1 MRMRSILLIVAAERR
16 FFIKAWIL
24 KGISVKMD
32 RKWYYDAFIS
42 YRHTETDSFVAKNL
56 HKQLESFRLPKNVVH
71 RLRENEQEAKT
82 RITRVFRDQEE
93 LPLVSNLADPI
104 MEALGKSEF
113 LIVICSPR
121 LKESMWCKKE
131 IETFISLRGRE
142 HVLLVLAE
150 GEPSDSFPEE
160 LLYREETITSDD
172 GSTIIKKVPAEP
184 LAADVRGLSKK
195 EILKKIKSEI
205 LRLAAPM
212 FGCGYDDLRQRHR
225 EQKMR
230 KVIAMSL
237 AGSAICLLFGLVSMT
252 MMLRIRRQNVQI
264 SEQLEEIEQQSE
276 EIALQAEEIEKQ
288 YAEAVRSNCISQARE
303 SANLLED
310 GDRIAAIKTALQAF
324 PGGGN
329 EDIPYTPQ
337 AAYALTESLNI
348 YENDTKIL
356 PDRILEAD
364 TTIDFMKIS
373 PEGSKIITVDDFK
386 MLCVWDSQDGS
397 RLTSFLL
404 NKTLYHDEAA
414 IAFINE
420 DMFLYLTENGVSCFD
435 INLGADI
442 YQMDCKNV
450 LEVCYSKDIDR
461 AVISTAH
468 GFLVISGQSGELTAS
483 GSWQERGNLM
493 ETEACAVMNADGT
506 LFAASAA
513 SADSEDE
520 QILFV
525 CETQTGAVYRRYSIA
540 NGIVKCMRFVDD
552 ILYVADNNRWESG
565 ASYMADLGGTVY
577 ACDLSQDN
585 TVLWTYRSD
594 KSWVHKI
601 TVSSKEGSS
610 YMICTS
616 YDNAVVLDK
625 RDGGYIENF
634 SFGSEIVEI
643 RNYIGQDAFVVF
655 TRDGTWNH
663 LNLDNMM
670 AVVGLTF
677 TDCNS
682 TNVKSFGI
690 GDDFYTTLP
699 YSCKSVTL
707 YRWAVGNDFETLCET
722 GNRYSSAEL
731 SKDGKYLAVH
741 SYSDEYNICVEVI
754 NTDTCEV
761 LWSYLGDEFFL
772 GMGFCQEME
781 ALTLVTYNGIF
792 LLDIDTGEQKAFYE
806 DGDISSRYNVIDT
819 TGRYV
824 VTSEYSGLNV
834 YDVADGFLSY
844 EIMDRETFSDSS
856 AVAVSPSMK
865 YLAAASKTKNS
876 LQLYA
881 VDALREGEAECL
893 CEVENI
899 NATYIEYLFFNDRE
913 EYETGLALYVV
924 YKNGDIKI
932 YGVDVQHQELFE
944 DGSLQDLEDYMMR
957 FIQPEGRNYS
967 IIEGSSDAYLIYNAW
982 YNPYAGSDQ
991 EEAGEADKSDF
1002 DNHGEITAHIEGF
1015 LAVDGNRNCIY
1026 LADKTHIYRVNIYD
1040 ETMLREEAERQL
1052 GIRK

>member
-1 MRMRSILLIVAAERR
+1 ME
-16 FFIKAWIL
+16 K
-24 KGISVKMD
+24 
-32 RKWYYDAFIS
+32 KWYYDAFIS

-56 HKQLESFRLPKNVVH
+56 HKQLESFKLPGNVARRLS
-71 RLRENEQEAKT
+71 ENDKEAKT

-142 HVLLVLAE
+142 HVLLVLTE

-160 LLYREETITSDD
+160 LLYREETVTADD
-172 GSTIIKKVPAEP
+172 GSTVIRKVPAEP
-184 LAADVRGLSKK
+184 LAADVRGRSKK

-230 KVIAMSL
+230 KVITLSL
-237 AGSAICLLFGLVSMT
+237 AGSAICLLFGLVSTT
-252 MMLRIRRQNVQI
+252 MALRIRRQNVQI
-264 SEQLEEIEQQSE
+264 SEQLNEIEQQSE
-276 EIALQAEEIEKQ
+276 EIAMQAEEIEKQ
-288 YAEAVRSNCISQARE
+288 YAEAVRSNCISLAKE
-303 SANLLED
+303 SANLLEK
-310 GDRIAAIKTALQAF
+310 GDRIAAIETALQAF
-324 PGGGN
+324 PGGSN

-348 YENDTKIL
+348 YENNTKIL

-364 TTIDFMKIS
+364 TNINFMKIS

-386 MLCVWDSQDGS
+386 MLCVWDSRDGS
-397 RLTSFLL
+397 KLTSFLL
-404 NKTLYHDEAA
+404 NMYLYHGEAA

-442 YQMDCKNV
+442 YQIDCEVV
-450 LEVCYSKDIDR
+450 LEICYSKDIDR
-461 AVISTAH
+461 AVISTAT
-468 GFLVISGQSGELTAS
+468 GFLVISGQSGEVTAS
-483 GSWQERGNLM
+483 GSWQENENLM

-513 SADSEDE
+513 SEEE
-520 QILFV
+520 QIIFV
-525 CETQTGAVYRRYSIA
+525 CETQTGAVYRRYNIA
-540 NGIVKCMRFVDD
+540 NGSVKCMRFVDD
-552 ILYVADNNRWESG
+552 ILYVADNNRWEPGTSFL
-565 ASYMADLGGTVY
+565 ADLGGTVY

-585 TVLWTYRSD
+585 AVLWTYRND
-594 KSWVHKI
+594 KNWVNKI
-601 TVSSKEGSS
+601 AMSSKEGSNYIICVS
-610 YMICTS
+610 YE
-616 YDNAVVLDK
+616 YAVVLDK

-634 SFGSEIVEI
+634 DFGSEVVEI
-643 RNYIGQDAFVVF
+643 RNYIGRDAFMVF
-655 TRDGTWNH
+655 TRDGTWIH

-690 GDDFYTTLP
+690 GNDFYTTLP
-699 YSCKSVTL
+699 YLDKNVTL
-707 YRWAVGNDFETLCET
+707 YRWAAGNNFETLCET
-722 GNRYSSAEL
+722 KNRYSSAEL

-741 SYSDEYNICVEVI
+741 SYSDEYNICVEMI
-754 NTDTCEV
+754 DTETCEV
-761 LWSYLGDEFFL
+761 LWRYLGDEYFV
-772 GMGFCQEME
+772 GMSFYSEEE
-781 ALTLVTYNGIF
+781 ALTLITSDGIIMF
-792 LLDIDTGEQKAFYE
+792 DYETGEQRALYE
-806 DGDISSRYNVIDT
+806 EDYSFGRYLRTDVS
-819 TGRYV
+819 GRYV
-824 VTSEYSGLNV
+824 ITKASGKLNV
-834 YDVADGFLSY
+834 YDVVDGSLSY
-844 EIMDRETFSDSS
+844 EIMGGEIISDSS

-865 YLAAASKTKNS
+865 YLATSSKTTDS

-881 VDALREGEAECL
+881 VDALREGETECL
-893 CEVENI
+893 CEVESI
-899 NATYIEYLFFNDRE
+899 NATYVENMFFNERE
-913 EYETGLALYVV
+913 EYASGLTLYVV

-932 YGVDVQHQELFE
+932 YGVDEQNQKLYE
-944 DGSLQDLEDYMMR
+944 DGGLQDLHTCMTHS
-957 FIQPEGRNYS
+957 IQPENADYGV
-967 IIEGSSDAYLIYNAW
+967 IVGDECAYLI
-982 YNPYAGSDQ
+982 
-991 EEAGEADKSDF
+991 EEADLTDF
-1002 DNHGEITAHIEGF
+1002 SNQGKITAHIDGF

-1026 LADKTHIYRVNIYD
+1026 LTDRTNIYRVNIYD